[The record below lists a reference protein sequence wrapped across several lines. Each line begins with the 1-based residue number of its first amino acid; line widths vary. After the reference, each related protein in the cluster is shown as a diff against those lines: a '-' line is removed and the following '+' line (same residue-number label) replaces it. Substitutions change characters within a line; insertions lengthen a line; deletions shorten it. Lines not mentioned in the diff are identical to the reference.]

1 MHEYSVTKMAYTDVG
16 QTATLI
22 SRAMNPNEG
31 RWARKT
37 MEYHFRCS
45 SYGIDD
51 GRSIFLWQQI
61 EEASFTSL
69 ITGVVGLHHYAWGP
83 EQNVWLSWFAIE
95 PKLQGRGHGRALLE
109 VIEAKATALGY
120 TKLLVETYSSPD
132 FDGARGF
139 YAAQG
144 FDEVGYI
151 ENYLNGADMIIYKK
165 ELNHA
170 R

>member
-1 MHEYSVTKMAYTDVG
+1 MLEYNIKKMAYTDVG
-16 QTATLI
+16 QAATLI
-22 SRAMNPNEG
+22 SRAMNPDEG

-37 MEYHFRCS
+37 MEYHFKCG

-51 GRSIFLWQQI
+51 GRSIFLWRLP
-61 EEASFTSL
+61 ERAGL
-69 ITGVVGLHHYAWGP
+69 ITGIVGLHHYAWGP

-95 PKLQGRGHGRALLE
+95 PKMQGRGHGRALLE

-132 FDGARGF
+132 FEKARGF
-139 YAAQG
+139 YVSQG

-151 ENYLNGADMIIYKK
+151 ENYLNEADMIVYEK